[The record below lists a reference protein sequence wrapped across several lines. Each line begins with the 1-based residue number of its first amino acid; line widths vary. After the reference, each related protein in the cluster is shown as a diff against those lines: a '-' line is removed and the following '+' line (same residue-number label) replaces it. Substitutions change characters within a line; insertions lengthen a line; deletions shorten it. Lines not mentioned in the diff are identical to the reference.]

1 MRRVVTAKERRE
13 RKGECQKG
21 GQSMVNWA
29 GKRGIMRKFIIRV
42 FFVSLLISVFILTEV
57 VLVHFIKSPTLP
69 VEEAR
74 SLCRQID
81 EVFERVEPSSPGRL
95 IALAALMRIKIEAGG
110 GRNFE
115 GLIPKDEDLPLF
127 DSPETPLV
135 DYWGNQYLLG
145 TFPVVSLSQKPERR
159 KILYYRRIGTR
170 ESVKWAKEG
179 YDPLEVRK

>member
-1 MRRVVTAKERRE
+1 
-13 RKGECQKG
+13 
-21 GQSMVNWA
+21 
-29 GKRGIMRKFIIRV
+29 MRKFIIRV

-110 GRNFE
+110 
-115 GLIPKDEDLPLF
+115 
-127 DSPETPLV
+127 
-135 DYWGNQYLLG
+135 
-145 TFPVVSLSQKPERR
+145 
-159 KILYYRRIGTR
+159 
-170 ESVKWAKEG
+170 
-179 YDPLEVRK
+179 